1 MQVVF
6 KSINKILDYLLGLM
20 RTDYHITLVSG
31 MFFIDRLS
39 LSWAITV
46 FSLGPDPTQTQTHT
60 QTRPADPEMIIQNWS
75 DSSSQLYW
83 F

>member
-6 KSINKILDYLLGLM
+6 KSIKKILDYLLGLM

-31 MFFIDRLS
+31 KFFIDRLS

-46 FSLGPDPTQTQTHT
+46 FSLGPDQTQ
-60 QTRPADPEMIIQNWS
+60 QAPEMIIQNWS
-75 DSSSQLYW
+75 DSTSELYW